1 MTAVDPLPGCIA
13 TLDALPHAALLVAAT
28 GFDRDIVHVNPAF
41 TTLTGHDAA
50 VCCGR
55 SPLFMTGARSDAIGV
70 QQLREAI
77 AAAKS
82 HTAELQIDAHDGR
95 ALSVRI
101 QVQPFAA
108 THLLIG
114 IEDLSRLARL
124 RESLRTSEARL
135 QVAIAGSALC
145 MWEWN
150 VERDEVYYNDQ
161 WRHALGIDPA
171 GLLNRRELHD
181 RLMLP
186 ADQKDVL
193 DRFEQHF
200 RGATA
205 HFQSEYALT
214 LPSGKRRWFSA
225 RADVVQRDREGNP
238 LRMIGVL
245 QDISSRRVD
254 ADRAD
259 EVQERWERAV
269 RGTSDGL
276 YDWNLHTGHVWYADR
291 FREIVGYDEA
301 DFPDT
306 FSAFQNVLHP
316 DDRALVLHSIRQHLE
331 NQAPL
336 DVRCRVL
343 ARVGTPLWCRMRGQA
358 VRDAAGRPLRLSG
371 SISDVTAQ
379 IEAEAALDRSQNFY
393 GTILD
398 SLPLYVAYVDQG
410 EKVVYANRPFQQFFR
425 RSLAFTRGQAVREVI
440 GERRYEA
447 VGGKFREALAG
458 RTVESHGQLRGRD
471 RQPVD
476 IEGIFLP
483 HIDEA
488 GQVLGCFV
496 AARDVT
502 EKKQLEAE
510 LRQSQKMEAV
520 GRLTGGIAHDFNN
533 LLAVIVGNMQLLAR
547 GLREQPRLL
556 RQAET
561 SMKAAM
567 RGADLTRRLL
577 AFARQQVLE
586 PRVVDLETLIGG
598 MYELLRRSMT
608 GDIELRVVTGPKV
621 WPVRIDPSQLENA
634 VLNLVINAR
643 DAMPGGGAII
653 IRTHNETIANAGT
666 ESVGGRGSDTKPG
679 DYAVL
684 EVVDTGTG
692 MTPET
697 LKRAFEPFFTTKD
710 VGKGSGLGLPMVYGF
725 VRQSGGHV
733 RIDSTVGKGT
743 TVQLFLPRATGQSAA
758 VAPREASPA
767 AELSSGWETILVV
780 EDNPEVR
787 TTAVD
792 ILSSLGYRVLEASN
806 GYQALDRF
814 MQHTDI
820 ALVFS
825 DVMLPGGLPGPLLV
839 EKLRERRPGL
849 KVLMTSAFSESS
861 ILSRQIMDGSL
872 QMLTKPYRV
881 EDLARHV
888 RAILD
893 EKRLDE
899 KEEKPSVP
907 A

>member
-1 MTAVDPLPGCIA
+1 MTVESVAGSAFVDAIA
-13 TLDALPHAALLVAAT
+13 CPVLLVDAGSAE
-28 GFDRDIVHVNPAF
+28 RAIVHANPAF
-41 TTLTGHDAA
+41 IALTGHDLAT
-50 VCCGR
+50 CRGR
-55 SPLFMTGARSDAIGV
+55 SPLFLVAGSDAVAV
-70 QQLREAI
+70 QQLREAL
-77 AAAKS
+77 AGARGY
-82 HTAELQIDAHDGR
+82 TGELQIEASDHR
-95 ALSVRI
+95 LLPVRI
-101 QVQPFAA
+101 TTQPVAGA
-108 THLLIG
+108 DRHVIVS
-114 IEDLSRLARL
+114 IEDLSRLTRL

-135 QVAIAGSALC
+135 QVAMDGSALS

-150 VERDEVYYNDQ
+150 VECDEVYYNDQ

-171 GLLNRRELHD
+171 QLLSRRELPD
-181 RLMLP
+181 RLLLP
-186 ADQKDVL
+186 ADRPDVL
-193 DRFEQHF
+193 ERFEQHF
-200 RGATA
+200 RGVTA
-205 HFQSEYALT
+205 HFQSEYPLT
-214 LPSGKRRWFSA
+214 LPSGKQKWFSA
-225 RADVVQRDREGNP
+225 RADVVQRDAQGKA

-245 QDISSRRVD
+245 QDISPRRVH

-276 YDWNLHTGHVWYADR
+276 YDWNLHTGHVWYAER
-291 FREIVGYDEA
+291 FREIVGYSET

-306 FSAFQNVLHP
+306 FSAFQNVLHA
-316 DDRALVLHSIRQHLE
+316 DDRALVLHKIRRHLE

-336 DVRCRVL
+336 DLRCRVVT
-343 ARVGTPLWCRMRGQA
+343 RDGTALWCRMRGQA
-358 VRDAAGRPLRLSG
+358 ARDAAGRPLRLSG
-371 SISDVTAQ
+371 SISDISAQ

-398 SLPLYVAYVDQG
+398 SLPFYVAYVDHD
-410 EKVVYANRPFQQFFR
+410 ENVVYANRPFQQFFR
-425 RSLAFTRGQAVREVI
+425 QSLAATRGHAVLGVL
-440 GERRYEA
+440 GQRRYAA
-447 VGGKFREALAG
+447 VSAKIHEALAG
-458 RTVESHGQLRGRD
+458 RTVEAQGQLRAKGG
-471 RQPVD
+471 QPVD
-476 IEGIFLP
+476 IESIFLP
-483 HIDEA
+483 HLDA
-488 GQVLGCFV
+488 TGQVLGCFV

-520 GRLTGGIAHDFNN
+520 GQLTGGIAHDFNN

-547 GLREQPRLL
+547 GLRDQPRLL

-561 SMKAAM
+561 SMKAAI

-586 PRVVDLETLIGG
+586 PRVVELQVLIGG

-608 GDIELRVVTGPKV
+608 GDIEIRLVSAPAV
-621 WPVRIDPSQLENA
+621 WPVKIDPGQLENA

-643 DAMPGGGAII
+643 DAMPDGGAII
-653 IRTHNETIANAGT
+653 IRTHNETITHAAAEAAGT
-666 ESVGGRGSDTKPG
+666 REMRVQPG

-692 MTPET
+692 MSPET
-697 LKRAFEPFFTTKD
+697 LKRAFDPFFTTKD

-743 TVQLFLPRATGQSAA
+743 TVRLFLPRAPGQKAETAARESA
-758 VAPREASPA
+758 PAS
-767 AELSSGWETILVV
+767 ELSSGSETILVV

-787 TTAVD
+787 ATAVD
-792 ILSSLGYRVLEASN
+792 ILSSLGYRVLEAAN
-806 GYQALDRF
+806 GYQALDKF
-814 MQHTDI
+814 MQHSDI

-825 DVMLPGGLPGPLLV
+825 DVMLPGGLPGPHLV

-849 KVLMTSAFSESS
+849 KVLMTSGFSESS
-861 ILSRQIMDGSL
+861 MLNRQMLDGTL
-872 QMLTKPYRV
+872 QLLTKPYRV

-893 EKRLDE
+893 QQ
-899 KEEKPSVP
+899 EESPGVP

>member
-1 MTAVDPLPGCIA
+1 MTAIDSLPGCIA
-13 TLDALPHAALLVAAT
+13 TLDALPQAALLVNAV
-28 GFDRDIVHVNPAF
+28 GFERTIGHANPAF
-41 TTLTGHDAA
+41 AALTGHDAA
-50 VCCGR
+50 TCRGR
-55 SPLFMTGARSDAIGV
+55 SPLFMTGERSDAIRV

-82 HTAELQIDAHDGR
+82 YAAELQIESRDGK

-101 QVQPFAA
+101 SVQRFAA
-108 THLLIG
+108 THLLFIFD
-114 IEDLSRLARL
+114 DLSRLARL

-135 QVAIAGSALC
+135 QVAMEGSALS
-145 MWEWN
+145 MWEWH
-150 VERDEVYYNDQ
+150 VDRDEVYYNEQ
-161 WRHALGIDPA
+161 WRHSLGIDPA
-171 GLLNRRELHD
+171 ELLKRRELHD

-186 ADQKDVL
+186 LDRLDVL

-200 RGATA
+200 RGTTA
-205 HFQSEYALT
+205 HFQDEYELT
-214 LPSGKRRWFSA
+214 LPSGRRKWFSA
-225 RADVVQRDREGNP
+225 RADVVQRDAQGNA

-245 QDISSRRVD
+245 QDISPRRVD

-276 YDWNLHTGHVWYADR
+276 YDWNLHTGHVWYAER
-291 FREIVGYDEA
+291 FREIVGYSEA

-306 FSAFQNVLHP
+306 FNAFQNVLHQ
-316 DDRALVLHSIRQHLE
+316 DDRALVLHKIRRHLE
-331 NQAPL
+331 KQAPL
-336 DVRCRVL
+336 DVRCRVVT
-343 ARVGTPLWCRMRGQA
+343 RQGTSLWCRMRGQA

-371 SISDVTAQ
+371 SISDITAQ
-379 IEAEAALDRSQNFY
+379 IEAEAALSRSQHFY
-393 GTILD
+393 GTVLD
-398 SLPLYVAYVDQG
+398 SLPLYVAYVDQD
-410 EKVVYANRPFQQFFR
+410 ERVVYANRPFQKFFR
-425 RSLAFTRGQAVREVI
+425 QSLASTRGQTVREVM
-440 GERRYEA
+440 GERSYEA
-447 VGGKFREALAG
+447 VAAKFREALAG
-458 RTVESHGQLRGRD
+458 RTVEAHGQLRGR
-471 RQPVD
+471 RGQPVD
-476 IEGIFLP
+476 IEGTFLP
-483 HIDEA
+483 HVDEA
-488 GQVLGCFV
+488 GQTLGCFV

-502 EKKQLEAE
+502 ERKQLEAE

-533 LLAVIVGNMQLLAR
+533 LLAVIIGNMQLLAR

-561 SMKAAM
+561 SMKAAV
-567 RGADLTRRLL
+567 RGAELTRRLL

-608 GDIELRVVTGPKV
+608 GDIELRLVASPAV
-621 WPVRIDPSQLENA
+621 WPVKIDPGQLENA

-643 DAMPGGGAII
+643 DAMPDGGAII
-653 IRTHNETIANAGT
+653 IGIRNETVTNTMVRADG
-666 ESVGGRGSDTKPG
+666 VHDLHVQPG
-679 DYAVL
+679 DYTVL
-684 EVVDTGTG
+684 EVVDTGAG
-692 MTPET
+692 MSPDV

-725 VRQSGGHV
+725 VRQSGGYV
-733 RIDSTVGKGT
+733 GIDSTVGKGT
-743 TVQLFLPRATGQSAA
+743 TVQLYLPRAPDHIAA
-758 VAPREASPA
+758 APREAAPA
-767 AELSSGWETILVV
+767 GELSSGSETILVV

-787 TTAVD
+787 ATAVD
-792 ILSSLGYRVLEASN
+792 ILSSLGYRVLEAAN

-861 ILSRQIMDGSL
+861 MLNRQMLDGSL

-893 EKRLDE
+893 END
-899 KEEKPSVP
+899 EEKRSAP